1 MLLAVLSLPALAAV
15 GAPEQEEIKLGF
27 IKLTDMAPLA
37 VAYERGYFEDEG
49 LYVTLEAQANWKILL
64 DRVIDGELDGAQ
76 MLAGQ
81 PLAAHIGIGTQAEL
95 VTAFAMDL
103 NGNAITVA
111 KPVWAAMAAQLPKPV
126 AGKVPAPVSAAALK
140 PVVEQYRQAGKPFN
154 MGMVFPVSPQLR
166 AQVLACG
173 WRPQPRFLRTQA
185 RGQLGPAP
193 GGRAA
198 VSHPATAD
206 ARHPGGGHHRRLQRG
221 EPWNQQALAKGI
233 GVPVIT
239 DQEIWRNNPEKVFGV
254 TREWAERH
262 PNTHVRLVK
271 ALLRAAWW
279 LDAEQNG
286 NRREAAKMLARPE
299 YVGPTSR

>member
-111 KPVWAAMAAQLPKPV
+111 KPVWAAMAAQLP
-126 AGKVPAPVSAAALK
+126 AGGRQGAGAGERRRPQAGGGAIPAGGQAVQHGDGVPRLPTTTSSGTGLRLAASTPVSTHPSSGTTRASARRTCCC
-140 PVVEQYRQAGKPFN
+140 Q
-154 MGMVFPVSPQLR
+154 SPRHRRCPPPWRR
-166 AQVLACG
+166 A
-173 WRPQPRFLRTQA
+173 P
-185 RGQLGPAP
+185 
-193 GGRAA
+193 
-198 VSHPATAD
+198 SPATAWGALEPAG
-206 ARHPGGGHHRRLQRG
+206 ARQ
-221 EPWNQQALAKGI
+221 GI